1 MTTERKTFTVPAAEI
16 RAQLEALDKER
27 ARLKRIL
34 KLAEEEER
42 FHQETTVNKEPVVN
56 GEAAPTVDAYR
67 QSARAA
73 KA

>member
-16 RAQLEALDKER
+16 RAQLAELDKER

-34 KLAEEEER
+34 KLAEEEEALNGA
-42 FHQETTVNKEPVVN
+42 TVVN